1 MKRPPIERRDI
12 PRLGLAILLILC
24 AGAAFGAWR
33 GPHVT
38 IGGPRRVVTS
48 NPKMGMHTRLTDEV
62 EEWKIKRT
70 LEMVRE
76 MGAPWI
82 VEYFPWAYAE
92 PERGRL
98 DWTHADL
105 VVNHARAQGLTVI
118 ARLGY
123 VPAWARPAGTGFL
136 YLDEAHYADFARF
149 AGAFAERYKDRVAY
163 VIIWNEPNLRHEWGD
178 RDVDPASYVELLRA
192 GYAAIKAA
200 DPTMQVL
207 AGALAPTLAPEGS
220 PDGMDDLIYL
230 RRMYEAGLSDAMDIL
245 AVHAYGWSFPA
256 DDPPDP
262 AVVNFRR
269 TELQR
274 AIMVEFGD
282 AGKPII
288 ITEGGWNDHPRWSK
302 SVRPAQRISYTLAAY
317 EWALQEWPWC
327 NAVALWAFRFPR
339 PTRTYQD
346 YFTFVAEDFYPKPI
360 YTELQRYAHTIR

>member
-1 MKRPPIERRDI
+1 MRLPTPTRDAL
-12 PRLGLAILLILC
+12 PHLSAAGLIVLAALI
-24 AGAAFGAWR
+24 AFGAWR
-33 GPHVT
+33 GPLVT
-38 IGGPRRVVTS
+38 LGQPRRVVTS

-82 VEYFPWAYAE
+82 VEYFPWAYIE
-92 PERGRL
+92 PERDRY

-123 VPAWARPAGTGFL
+123 APAWARPIGTGFL
-136 YLDEAHYADFARF
+136 YLDAAHYADFARY
-149 AGAFAERYKDRVAY
+149 AAAFVEHFRGRIQYI
-163 VIIWNEPNLRHEWGD
+163 IIWNEPNLRHEWGD
-178 RDVDPASYVELLRA
+178 RDVDPAGYVALLRA
-192 GYAAIKAA
+192 SYAAIKAA
-200 DPTMQVL
+200 DPSIQVL

-220 PDGMDDLIYL
+220 PDGMDDLVYL
-230 RRMYEAGLSDAMDIL
+230 RRMYAAGAADCMDIL

-269 TELQR
+269 AELQR
-274 AIMVEFGD
+274 EIMVEFGD

-302 SVRPAQRISYTLAAY
+302 AVRPAQRISYTLAAY
-317 EWALQEWPWC
+317 QWAQREWDWC
-327 NAVALWAFRFPR
+327 DAVALWAFRFPR

-346 YFTFVAEDFYPKPI
+346 YFTFVADDFYPKPI
-360 YTELQRYAHTIR
+360 YTELQRYARGE